1 MSGAIPYIYI
11 MVQLLK
17 SEGIGFE
24 LDTSQSGLGMFF
36 RDWQIRILG
45 YLWGTQ
51 LNGTTSGMVWSH
63 LQETMDEPVSK
74 ASVINYLKDMAEN
87 GVLRE
92 DKEPGKGGYYGVYYQ
107 KYTESEFKQHIAEY
121 VIRKLLKEFPG
132 ETHKI
137 IEVTR

>member
-1 MSGAIPYIYI
+1 
-11 MVQLLK
+11 
-17 SEGIGFE
+17 
-24 LDTSQSGLGMFF
+24 MFF

-63 LQETMDEPVSK
+63 LEDTMDEPVSR
-74 ASVINYLKDMAEN
+74 APVINYLKDMAEN

-92 DKEPGKGGYYGVYYQ
+92 DKEPGKGGYHGVYYQ